1 MLTGEIECTLTKM
14 SLRTNQKRS
23 VTRHLPSVYKHR
35 TSLHQAFILKGNKV
49 LAVAFNAIGSRSRG
63 CGYSDQTIHAERAVV
78 KKLGNVS
85 KLRGATLVV
94 LRYNNQGDMCG
105 SKPCSEC
112 QVFLKKCV
120 EKYGLLKVVH
130 S

>member
-1 MLTGEIECTLTKM
+1 MN
-14 SLRTNQKRS
+14 LRLR
-23 VTRHLPSVYKHR
+23 VYDRHLPAVYKHR

-49 LAVAFNAIGSRSRG
+49 LAVSFNAVGSRSRG
-63 CGYSDQTIHAERAVV
+63 SGYSDQTIHAERAVV
-78 KKLGNVS
+78 KKLGNIS

-94 LRYNNQGDMCG
+94 LRYNNQGDVCS
-105 SKPCSEC
+105 SKPCCEC

-120 EKYGLLKVVH
+120 EKYGLLKVIH